1 MNQRELILNVKLNGS
16 AFQSSSNS
24 LYLLNYKNVE
34 SKRVKVY
41 CTFFFQTVKYIKRIN
56 ISKQY

>member
-41 CTFFFQTVKYIKRIN
+41 CIKYFFFKQLN
-56 ISKQY
+56 ILKE